1 MIRTNARFADRI
13 DAGRRLAEA
22 LADYEGRADVV
33 VYGLPRGGVPVAAE
47 VASALGAP
55 LDVLV
60 VRKLGVPGQPELAMG
75 AVASGGVRV
84 LNQEVLRQ
92 LRVKEE
98 QLERITEEQRRE
110 VRERE
115 QRFRGDAEAPE
126 IEGKTALVIDD
137 GIATGSTMR
146 ASVEA
151 LRELGPDKIVVAVPV
166 ASYSACEDMEEV
178 ADEVICLETPSPF
191 RAVGAWYEKF
201 DQTSDAE
208 VKQLLEQARDAA

>member
-1 MIRTNARFADRI
+1 MRTHIRFSDRAT
-13 DAGRRLAEA
+13 AGRRLAEA
-22 LADYEGRADVV
+22 LGDYAGRNDVV

-47 VASALGAP
+47 VARVLDAP
-55 LDVLV
+55 LDVLI

-84 LNQEVLRQ
+84 LNDEILRQ
-92 LRVKEE
+92 IDVTEE
-98 QLERITEEQRRE
+98 QIDRITEEQRRE

-115 QRFRGDAEAPE
+115 DRFRGDAEVPE
-126 IEGKTALVIDD
+126 AAGKIALVIDD

-151 LRELGPDKIVVAVPV
+151 LREMGPEKIVVAAPV
-166 ASYSACEDMEEV
+166 ASYSACDDMERV

-191 RAVGAWYEKF
+191 HAVGAWYENF
-201 DQTSDAE
+201 DQTTDAE
-208 VKQLLEQARDAA
+208 VKQLLEQARAD

>member
-1 MIRTNARFADRI
+1 MRTNTRFADRI

-22 LADYEGRADVV
+22 LEDYRGRGDVV

-47 VASALGAP
+47 VAGALDAP
-55 LDVLV
+55 LDVLI

-84 LNQEVLRQ
+84 LNEEVLRQ
-92 LRVKEE
+92 LRIGED
-98 QLERITEEQRRE
+98 QIDRITEEQRRE
-110 VRERE
+110 IQERE
-115 QRFRGDAEAPE
+115 ERFRGNAEMPDVR
-126 IEGKTALVIDD
+126 GKTALVIDD

-151 LRELGPDKIVVAVPV
+151 LRELGPERIVVAVPV
-166 ASYSACEDMEEV
+166 ASYSACDDMNAV

-191 RAVGAWYEKF
+191 HAVGAWYDRF
-201 DQTSDAE
+201 DQTTDTE
-208 VKQLLEQARDAA
+208 VKQLLESARVFT

>member
-1 MIRTNARFADRI
+1 MAFPVAVFRS
-13 DAGRRLAEA
+13 
-22 LADYEGRADVV
+22 
-33 VYGLPRGGVPVAAE
+33 LPR
-47 VASALGAP
+47 SP
-55 LDVLV
+55 LHLVHPYVLV

-115 QRFRGDAEAPE
+115 KRFRGDAEAPE

-191 RAVGAWYEKF
+191 RGVGAWYEKF

-208 VKQLLEQARDAA
+208 VKQLLEQARDSA

>member
-1 MIRTNARFADRI
+1 MRFTDRVE
-13 DAGRRLAEA
+13 AGRRLAEA
-22 LADYEGRADVV
+22 LGEYEDRDVV

-47 VASALGAP
+47 VARALEAP
-55 LDVLV
+55 LDVLI

-84 LNQEVLRQ
+84 LNEEILRQ
-92 LRVKEE
+92 IRVSQE
-98 QLERITEEQRRE
+98 QVDRITEEQRRE

-115 QRFRGDAEAPE
+115 KRFRGDVEAPE
-126 IEGKTALVIDD
+126 VRGRTALVIDD

-151 LRELGPDKIVVAVPV
+151 LRELGPDRIVVAVPV

-178 ADEVICLETPSPF
+178 ADDVVCLETPSPF
-191 RAVGAWYEKF
+191 HAVGAWYENF
-201 DQTSDAE
+201 NQITDAE
-208 VKQLLEQARDAA
+208 VKQLLERARDSG

>member
-1 MIRTNARFADRI
+1 MMRTNSRFANRI

-22 LADYEGRADVV
+22 LGDYEGRGDVV

-47 VASALGAP
+47 VASALDAP

-84 LNQEVLRQ
+84 LNQEILRQ
-92 LRVKEE
+92 LHVEE
-98 QLERITEEQRRE
+98 DQIDRITEEQRHE

-115 QRFRGDAEAPE
+115 NRFRGDADAPDVR
-126 IEGKTALVIDD
+126 GKTALVIDD

-151 LRELGPDKIVVAVPV
+151 LRELGPERIVVAAPV
-166 ASYSACEDMEEV
+166 ASYSACENMEEV

-191 RAVGAWYEKF
+191 HAVGAWYEKF

-208 VKQLLEQARDAA
+208 VKQFLEQARDSA